1 MYRHF
6 IEKNP
11 TLVSLIL
18 FLVLYYTILVGKPD
32 FLYNS
37 DGSIRQFG
45 VGYRKKTIFPIWLMS
60 LILGILCYL
69 FVIVYTTKYA

>member
-1 MYRHF
+1 MYRQF

-18 FLVLYYTILVGKPD
+18 FLVLYYAILVGKPD

-37 DGSIRQFG
+37 DGSLRQFG

>member
-37 DGSIRQFG
+37 DGSLRQFG

-69 FVIVYTTKYA
+69 FVIV

>member
-37 DGSIRQFG
+37 DGSLRQFG

>member
-18 FLVLYYTILVGKPD
+18 FLVLYYAILVGKPD

-37 DGSIRQFG
+37 DGSLRQFG

>member
-18 FLVLYYTILVGKPD
+18 FLVLYYAILVGKPD

-37 DGSIRQFG
+37 DGSLRHFG

>member
-18 FLVLYYTILVGKPD
+18 FLVLYYVILVGKPN

-37 DGSIRQFG
+37 DGSLRQFG